1 MSNIIEI
8 SSGQSVSI
16 SGISTVVTSTKI
28 TQPSTNVSI
37 TGVIASSSA
46 AGSGDK
52 SFTFTQS
59 SASATWNINHNL
71 GKKPSVSIAD
81 SADSLIHGAVSYTDL
96 NNLTISLSAPT
107 SGTAYLN

>member
-16 SGISTVVTSTKI
+16 KSVSTTTSSIKVKE
-28 TQPSTNVSI
+28 PSTTVSV
-37 TGVIASSSA
+37 TGVIASTSA
-46 AGSGDK
+46 SGDK
-52 SFTFTQS
+52 TFTFTQS

-81 SADSLIHGAVSYTDL
+81 SADTLIHGAVSYTDL

-107 SGTAYLN
+107 SGSAYLN

>member
-1 MSNIIEI
+1 VSNIIEI

-28 TQPSTNVSI
+28 TQPSTNVSV
-37 TGVIASSSA
+37 TGVIASASA
-46 AGSGDK
+46 SGDK

-59 SASATWNINHNL
+59 SASTTWNINHNL